1 MLMLSLSILAVALWT
16 VVRWFQTG
24 GHDSAA
30 AIALLA
36 SAAVGF
42 TLGALL
48 RNASRRDSANL
59 GRREAMLLV
68 STAWLAGA
76 ALAALPFFLWAYT
89 QSTASEDHP
98 FRSYLNCYFEAMSG
112 LTTTGATI
120 IGDGHRIAELPAPL
134 LLWRALTQWLGGLGI
149 VVLFV
154 AVLPTLGVGGKKLF
168 QAETPGPRA
177 AGVKPRIRE
186 TARLLWLIYLGLT
199 LALVAALCGTGLDP
213 FDAICHTFT
222 TVASGGF
229 STRDSS
235 IAEFTITQQSIIV
248 LFMVLSG
255 VNFGIFHLIISGRFK
270 QALTDVEL
278 RLYLGI
284 LLVGSLAVA
293 WSLANQGRI
302 QGEGDAGFAVALR
315 HGVVQTVAIQTST
328 GFCVTDFD
336 RWHFAPKAILVL
348 LMFIG
353 ASAGST
359 GGGVKIIRLLIAA
372 KVFVAEIERIFRPNV
387 VRPIKIGGSPVDFNL
402 RLSTMVY
409 LLTILVIFAT
419 GTLVIMALETGRH
432 CDLTTAATACIATL
446 NNIGPGLSRVGAVE
460 HYGWFSA
467 PSKIVLITLMALGRL
482 ELYALLV
489 LLTPRFW
496 HTQ

>member
-1 MLMLSLSILAVALWT
+1 M
-16 VVRWFQTG
+16 
-24 GHDSAA
+24 
-30 AIALLA
+30 
-36 SAAVGF
+36 
-42 TLGALL
+42 
-48 RNASRRDSANL
+48 
-59 GRREAMLLV
+59 
-68 STAWLAGA
+68 
-76 ALAALPFFLWAYT
+76 
-89 QSTASEDHP
+89 
-98 FRSYLNCYFEAMSG
+98 
-112 LTTTGATI
+112 
-120 IGDGHRIAELPAPL
+120 
-134 LLWRALTQWLGGLGI
+134 
-149 VVLFV
+149 
-154 AVLPTLGVGGKKLF
+154 
-168 QAETPGPRA
+168 
-177 AGVKPRIRE
+177 
-186 TARLLWLIYLGLT
+186 

-270 QALTDVEL
+270 QELTDVEL

-359 GGGVKIIRLLIAA
+359 GGQKLPSSITSYWPASTGPAYL
-372 KVFVAEIERIFRPNV
+372 
-387 VRPIKIGGSPVDFNL
+387 PV
-402 RLSTMVY
+402 M
-409 LLTILVIFAT
+409 
-419 GTLVIMALETGRH
+419 
-432 CDLTTAATACIATL
+432 C
-446 NNIGPGLSRVGAVE
+446 
-460 HYGWFSA
+460 
-467 PSKIVLITLMALGRL
+467 
-482 ELYALLV
+482 
-489 LLTPRFW
+489 
-496 HTQ
+496 